1 MRDEPK
7 VLKAIRSK
15 IGLKIGILLVIQI
28 AFVICSFS
36 ILSYYESQG
45 THLGNSINI
54 AGKNRFLTSNL
65 LFQISEYFSQEGNN
79 NSDQSKIRSAMNQL
93 ESNILALKQGGLIS
107 DIDLRPLPPMFV
119 EDWNTIYQKWVSL
132 KGILTNSIMQPNEN
146 INLAAVT
153 TLPSVP
159 VLKTT
164 IETSGSSL
172 LNSSNALATG
182 LGEYARISSQNLMI
196 LQGIFAILNIA
207 VAAIVLYLVL
217 RILRPIFDLTSATSE
232 IGRGN
237 LEVSVKSRGNDE
249 LSVLTKSFNSMVKSL
264 KSYVKKQNELTKQ
277 LEDANE
283 QLKYRDKLKDE
294 FINVAA
300 HELRTPMQPIL
311 GLTEYL
317 HFSKVGPNDGSS
329 GRQQHP
335 NDR

>member
-1 MRDEPK
+1 M
-7 VLKAIRSK
+7 
-15 IGLKIGILLVIQI
+15 VIQI
-28 AFVICSFS
+28 AFVICSFA

-65 LFQISEYFSQEGNN
+65 LLQISEYFSQEGNN

-93 ESNILALKQGGLIS
+93 ETNILALKQGGLIS

-119 EDWNTIYQKWVSL
+119 EDWNIIYQKWVSL
-132 KGILTNSIMQPNEN
+132 KGILTNNVIQPAEST
-146 INLAAVT
+146 NLAAAT
-153 TLPSVP
+153 TLASDQA
-159 VLKTT
+159 LKIT
-164 IETSGSSL
+164 IENGASSL
-172 LNSSNALATG
+172 LNSSNALVTE
-182 LGEYARISSQNLMI
+182 LGEYARLSSQNSMI
-196 LQGIFAILNIA
+196 LQGIFAVLNIA

-232 IGRGN
+232 VSKGN
-237 LEVSVKSRGNDE
+237 LDVSVKSKGSDE
-249 LSVLTKSFNSMVKSL
+249 LSILTKSFNSMVKSL
-264 KSYVKKQNELTKQ
+264 KSYTMKQNELTMQ

-300 HELRTPMQPIL
+300 HELRTPIQPIL

-317 HFSKVGPNDGSS
+317 HFSKMGPNNDSNS
-329 GRQQHP
+329 PMTVQAGRIGT
-335 NDR
+335 RYYS